1 MEITYIGH
9 SCFKIKGKELTIV
22 IDPYDP
28 KIGYKLPKLECDVL
42 ITSHEHFDHHN
53 IAGVSNYRLL
63 IDGPGEYETSGVFI
77 FGIPVY
83 HDAKEGHERG
93 ENTIY
98 MIEIDGITLLHLGD
112 LGHDLSKET
121 LEKLS
126 DIDVLMIPVGGKGTI
141 DAETASEVISEIEP
155 GYVLPMHYKT
165 VELTGIQGL
174 DGLDKFLNEMGVE
187 NDVKKDDKL
196 KISSKSDVPDDTQVV
211 ILNPAH

>member
-9 SCFKIKGKELTIV
+9 SCFKIKGKELTVV

-42 ITSHEHFDHHN
+42 IVTHDHSDHNN

-63 IDGPGEYETSGVFI
+63 IDTPGEYETGGVFI
-77 FGIPVY
+77 HGIAVY
-83 HDAKEGHERG
+83 HDNKQGSERG
-93 ENTIY
+93 ENIIY
-98 MIEIDGITLLHLGD
+98 MIEIDGMTLLHLGD

-121 LEKLS
+121 LEKLP
-126 DIDVLMIPVGGKGTI
+126 DIDVLMIPVGNKYTI
-141 DAETASEVISEIEP
+141 DAETAAEVISEIEP

-165 VELTGIQGL
+165 ADLTGIEGL
-174 DGLDKFLNEMGVE
+174 TGVEKFLNEMGVE
-187 NDVKKDDKL
+187 DKIKKDDKL
-196 KISSKSDVPDDTQVV
+196 KISSKSDVPEDTQVV

>member
-9 SCFKIKGKELTIV
+9 SCFKVKGKEITLV

-42 ITSHEHFDHHN
+42 LSTHNHADHN
-53 IAGVSNYRLL
+53 NFAGVSNYKLL
-63 IDGPGEYETSGVFI
+63 IDTPGEYEISGVFVY
-77 FGIPVY
+77 GIPVF
-83 HDAKEGHERG
+83 HDEKQGSERG
-93 ENTIY
+93 ENIIY
-98 MIEIDGITLLHLGD
+98 MIEIDGVTLLHLGD

-126 DIDVLMIPVGGKGTI
+126 DIDVLMIPVGGKFTI

-165 VELTGIQGL
+165 ADLTSVVGL
-174 DGLDKFLNEMGVE
+174 DGLDKFLDEMGVE
-187 NDVKKDDKL
+187 NNVKKDDKL
-196 KISSKSDVPDDTQVV
+196 KIGSKSDVPEDTQVV

>member
-1 MEITYIGH
+1 VFPFNFFEPSVNIQIMEITYIGH

-42 ITSHEHFDHHN
+42 ITS
-53 IAGVSNYRLL
+53 
-63 IDGPGEYETSGVFI
+63 PGEYETSGVFI